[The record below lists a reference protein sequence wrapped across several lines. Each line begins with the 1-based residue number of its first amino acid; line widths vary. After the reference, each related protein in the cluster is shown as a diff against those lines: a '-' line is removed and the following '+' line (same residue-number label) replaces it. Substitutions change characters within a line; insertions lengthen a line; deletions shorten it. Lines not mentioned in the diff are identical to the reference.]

1 MSHQDDII
9 QIRRQLADI
18 ILRLNSIR
26 AIAGAHDLLSSIH
39 GDTLAAAVQAG
50 DMIFANATPAWARK
64 AKANNGDIWTLAA
77 GLPGWQNPGVVVT
90 EDGIQYWDEFA
101 DASRHWS
108 WFDSGTSGAVKTIV
122 ESGSVLT
129 IATAAGTNSDWW
141 TGTNN
146 NQKAIIGIPGFPCE
160 IITKLNS
167 YVVNDQTA
175 AGLFIARTPT
185 VGAPAA
191 DSATY
196 IMRVRD
202 VGAGLNG
209 YGVQNLGGAVWA
221 YAATTTLP
229 VWFRIRIGFDSFQ
242 QVKGDFSYSTDGIAY
257 TVLYTSVSSPAGGG
271 SYPVVAGLFVKTYG
285 ALNAIS
291 APFEFFQ
298 MKRSKGPG

>member
-50 DMIFANATPAWARK
+50 DIIYGNATPAWARR
-64 AKANNGDIWTLAA
+64 AKQNDGDILTLVA
-77 GLPGWQNPGVVVT
+77 GYPIWQNPGVTVT
-90 EDGIQYWDEFA
+90 EEGIQFYDEFT

-108 WFDSGTSGAVKTIV
+108 WFDQGTSGVVKTIV

-146 NQKAIIGIPGFPCE
+146 NQKAIIGIPGFPVE

-167 YVVNDQTA
+167 YVVNDQVN
-175 AGLFIARTPT
+175 AGLFIARTPA
-185 VGAPAA
+185 VGAPIA

-196 IMRVRD
+196 IMRMRD

-209 YGVQNLGGAVWA
+209 YAVQNLGNTVWA
-221 YAATTTLP
+221 YQATTTLP
-229 VWFRIRIGFDSFQ
+229 VWFRIRIGFDTFTS
-242 QVKGDFSYSTDGIAY
+242 VKADFSYSTDGIAY
-257 TVLYTSVSSPAGGG
+257 TVLYTSTASPAG
-271 SYPVVAGLFVKTYG
+271 SPNYPVVTGLFVKTFG